1 MPQEIIITRGFPDE
15 RRSEASALFDAAF
28 GPKLSRAIPDQM
40 LRLKILESALDPWHA
55 FVAMSGG
62 QLIGIAGFKTKNG
75 SLTSGITARLL
86 IDKLGILGA
95 LRAIVVLALF
105 QRSLRP
111 SQLLMD
117 GISVAPT
124 ARGGGIGTKL
134 LLRIKEFAE
143 AEGYQ
148 SVRLDVIDTNHAA
161 RRLYE
166 REGFIAI
173 STYRFPYLRWFLDF
187 SAATTLEFRIKAI

>member
-1 MPQEIIITRGFPDE
+1 
-15 RRSEASALFDAAF
+15 
-28 GPKLSRAIPDQM
+28 
-40 LRLKILESALDPWHA
+40 
-55 FVAMSGG
+55 
-62 QLIGIAGFKTKNG
+62 
-75 SLTSGITARLL
+75 
-86 IDKLGILGA
+86 
-95 LRAIVVLALF
+95 
-105 QRSLRP
+105 
-111 SQLLMD
+111 MD